1 MKLIMM
7 MMIRDDGGSFDL
19 HKLNKEAKYTHTQYT
34 HAHTLYTHTN
44 MSEQPKKNK

>member
-19 HKLNKEAKYTHTQYT
+19 HKLNKEAKYTHT
-34 HAHTLYTHTN
+34 HTQKHVRATN
-44 MSEQPKKNK
+44 EK